1 MKMAKSMFLGRK
13 GGWKRGDGLS
23 NTGIELNI
31 TTARV
36 CRTSVCEDL
45 SSDTPKAKI
54 SSIYSLCVCLVH
66 QVK

>member
-36 CRTSVCEDL
+36 CRTSVCED
-45 SSDTPKAKI
+45 
-54 SSIYSLCVCLVH
+54 
-66 QVK
+66 